1 MIPPIVEIRQPGKAP
16 LRVAVHG
23 EVEVGRECDGVILR
37 DGKISRQHLSL
48 RPADGGVTVTDLGS
62 SNGTFVNGMRVE
74 EPTVVGVGDVV
85 ALGDSELAMLDLS
98 DFAETEQL
106 SVEEVLA
113 ALADRDPP
121 AETEDLP
128 SGRPS
133 EPGEGQPGF
142 VD

>member
-48 RPADGGVTVTDLGS
+48 RPAEGGVTVTDLGS
-62 SNGTFVNGMRVE
+62 SNGTFVNGVRIDA
-74 EPTVVGVGDVV
+74 PTLAGTGDVV
-85 ALGDSELAMLDLS
+85 ALGDSEIAMMDLS
-98 DFAETEQL
+98 DFAETEQM

-121 AETEDLP
+121 GQTQDLP

-133 EPGEGQPGF
+133 WPE
-142 VD
+142 DAL